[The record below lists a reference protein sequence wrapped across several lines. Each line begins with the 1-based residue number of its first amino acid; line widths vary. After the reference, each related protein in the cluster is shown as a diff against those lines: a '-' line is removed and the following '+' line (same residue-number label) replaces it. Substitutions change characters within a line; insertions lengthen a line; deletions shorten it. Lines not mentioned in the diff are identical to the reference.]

1 MKKKKG
7 GGGGIVLMQRKVGKI
22 VNLGRTTIWIH
33 RLMLVKSG
41 RAHTL
46 GGGMY
51 KKFDEQGRLHIT
63 LPKNGKEK
71 KGGGRREG
79 ESNY

>member
-1 MKKKKG
+1 
-7 GGGGIVLMQRKVGKI
+7 MQRKVGKI

-41 RAHTL
+41 RVHTL

-51 KKFDEQGRLHIT
+51 KKFDEKGGLHIT

-71 KGGGRREG
+71 KGGVGERGSLIIEVDTMSVESRRR
-79 ESNY
+79 